1 MGRTVKEGLDYFPLD
16 TVMDTKIKLI
26 KAEFG
31 LVGFALVVML
41 YQKIY
46 GEHGYYCEWTDE
58 VALLFA
64 SETGVGGCVV
74 SELIAACIRRGIF
87 SEEMYTK
94 YSILT
99 SKGVQERYFEA
110 TSRRVRSKLKDEY
123 LLVSIADFKINVAE
137 MPISVAEKGIYVDI
151 NTTKESKVNKS
162 KVNKNSVV
170 QYDNADLYKKPSVCN
185 GSITKG
191 VIILSDEQMDELVEL
206 MPLNVLNHYLQKL
219 ADFIISKDAV
229 VRNHFETI
237 KRWYEKDYGGQL

>member
-41 YQKIY
+41 YQRIY

-64 SETGVGGCVV
+64 SENGVGGCVV

-87 SEEMYTK
+87 SEEMYKK

-99 SKGVQERYFEA
+99 SKGVQARYFEA

-123 LLVSIADFKINVAE
+123 LLVSVADFKINVAE
-137 MPISVAEKGIYVDI
+137 MPISATENGIYVDI
-151 NTTKESKVNKS
+151 NDTKESKQNKS
-162 KVNKNSVV
+162 KQNKSSVV
-170 QYDNADLYKKPSVCN
+170 LCDDTDLYKKPSVCQ
-185 GSITKG
+185 GSLTKG
-191 VIILSDEQMDELVEL
+191 VIILSDEQMDELSGI
-206 MPLNVLNHYLQKL
+206 MPLNVLNHYLERL
-219 ADFIISKDAV
+219 ANFIIKKEV
-229 VRNHFETI
+229 VVQNHFKTI
-237 KRWYEKDYGGQL
+237 KRWYEEDYGG

>member
-41 YQKIY
+41 YQRIY

-64 SETGVGGCVV
+64 SENGVGGSVV

-87 SEEMYTK
+87 SEEMYKK

-99 SKGVQERYFEA
+99 SKGVQTRYFEA

-123 LLVSIADFKINVAE
+123 LLVSITDFKINVAE
-137 MPISVAEKGIYVDI
+137 MPISVTENGIYVDI
-151 NTTKESKVNKS
+151 NDTKESKQNKS
-162 KVNKNSVV
+162 KQNKSSVV
-170 QYDNADLYKKPSVCN
+170 LCDNTDIHKKPSVCH
-185 GSITKG
+185 GSLTKG
-191 VIILSDEQMDELVEL
+191 VIILSDEQMDELSEL
-206 MPLNVLNHYLQKL
+206 MPLSVLNYYLERL
-219 ADFIISKDAV
+219 ANFIIKKGAV
-229 VRNHFETI
+229 VQNHFKTI
-237 KRWYEKDYGGQL
+237 KKWYEEDYGG

>member
-41 YQKIY
+41 YQRIY

-64 SETGVGGCVV
+64 SENGVGGSVV

-87 SEEMYTK
+87 SEEMYNR

-110 TSRRVRSKLKDEY
+110 TSRRVHSKLKDEY
-123 LLVSIADFKINVAE
+123 LLVSVTDFKINVAE
-137 MPISVAEKGIYVDI
+137 MPISVAEKGIYVGIKD
-151 NTTKESKVNKS
+151 TKESKVNKS
-162 KVNKNSVV
+162 KINKSSVV
-170 QYDNADLYKKPSVCN
+170 LCDNADLYKKPSVCQ
-185 GSITKG
+185 GSLTKG
-191 VIILSDEQMDELVEL
+191 VVILSDEQMDELVDL
-206 MPLNVLNHYLQKL
+206 MPINVLNYYLERL
-219 ADFIISKDAV
+219 AKFIIKKDAV
-229 VRNHFETI
+229 ISNHFETI
-237 KRWYEKDYGGQL
+237 KKWFEEDYGG

>member
-64 SETGVGGCVV
+64 SENGVGGCVV

-99 SKGVQERYFEA
+99 SRGVQERYFEA

-137 MPISVAEKGIYVDI
+137 MPISVTEKGIYVDI
-151 NTTKESKVNKS
+151 NDTKESKVNKS
-162 KVNKNSVV
+162 KQNKSSVV
-170 QYDNADLYKKPSVCN
+170 QYDDTDSYKKPSVCH

-191 VIILSDEQMDELVEL
+191 VIVLSSEQMDELAEL
-206 MPLNVLNHYLQKL
+206 MPINILNHYMQKL
-219 ADFIISKDAV
+219 ADFIINKSAFV
-229 VRNHFETI
+229 QNHFETI
-237 KRWYEKDYGGQL
+237 KKWYEEDYGGV